1 MLPRKKLCLFDVEFS
16 ISVFGMH
23 ENQVILNFNFFYLK

>member
-1 MLPRKKLCLFDVEFS
+1 MFPRKKLCLFDVEFS